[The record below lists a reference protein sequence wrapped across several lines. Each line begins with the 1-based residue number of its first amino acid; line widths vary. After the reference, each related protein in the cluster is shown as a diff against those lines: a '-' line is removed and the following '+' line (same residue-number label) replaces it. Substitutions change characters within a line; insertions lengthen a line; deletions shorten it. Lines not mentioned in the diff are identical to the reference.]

1 MSLDYEKM
9 SNCFVLKPIQT
20 EWIWR
25 IVIQFCWDKVHFCVL
40 YTVYTI
46 MKMLFIAFIF
56 ILFIFY
62 LIHVTRAQ
70 LIDLLNDGKVE
81 EALRVLKLF
90 DKDND

>member
-1 MSLDYEKM
+1 
-9 SNCFVLKPIQT
+9 
-20 EWIWR
+20 
-25 IVIQFCWDKVHFCVL
+25 
-40 YTVYTI
+40 